1 MDLIMLR
8 TDLMLIGRRNIIQQE
23 QLMTFNLIG
32 IKTKKGNT
40 LIE

>member
-8 TDLMLIGRRNIIQQE
+8 TDLMLIGKRNIIQQE
-23 QLMTFNLIG
+23 QLMTSNLIG
-32 IKTKKGNT
+32 IKTKKENT

>member
-8 TDLMLIGRRNIIQQE
+8 MDLMLIGKRNIIQQE
-23 QLMTFNLIG
+23 QLMIFNLIG
-32 IKTKKGNT
+32 IKTKKENT

>member
-8 TDLMLIGRRNIIQQE
+8 MDLMLIGKRNIIQQE
-23 QLMTFNLIG
+23 QLMTSNLIG
-32 IKTKKGNT
+32 IKTKKENT

>member
-8 TDLMLIGRRNIIQQE
+8 MDLMLIGKRNIIQQE
-23 QLMTFNLIG
+23 QLMTSNLIG
-32 IKTKKGNT
+32 IKTKKENI